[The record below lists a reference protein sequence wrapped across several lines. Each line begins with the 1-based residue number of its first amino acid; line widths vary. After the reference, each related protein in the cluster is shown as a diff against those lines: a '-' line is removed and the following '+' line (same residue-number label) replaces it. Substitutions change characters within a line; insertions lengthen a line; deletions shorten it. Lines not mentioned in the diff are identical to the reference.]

1 MTGPDYA
8 VSPTALNAT
17 AAGIE
22 AVIDGLRALGPP
34 GKVELGRGVAQLAPS
49 AGDVGHPGLSSAF
62 LLFCDRWEWGVRT
75 GVRVGEDLAA
85 DLRAT
90 DAAYRHAEGADQNLL
105 ARIAFDLA
113 GDPAGVG
120 ETWEDVATSTVP
132 QRGVPDWDEL
142 GGQWA
147 DTADDLAA
155 RSWPGMI
162 ARALRGADPFAGQLD
177 DLRPIVE

>member
-8 VSPTALNAT
+8 VSPAALTET

-22 AVIDGLRALGPP
+22 AVVDGLRALGSS
-34 GKVELGRGVAQLAPS
+34 GEAELGRGVAQLAGLP
-49 AGDVGHPGLSSAF
+49 GDVGHAELSSAF
-62 LLFCDRWEWGVRT
+62 LLFCDRWEWGVRAAV
-75 GVRVGEDLAA
+75 GVGEDLA
-85 DLRAT
+85 DELRAA
-90 DAAYRHAEGADQNLL
+90 DVAYGHAEGAGQDLQ
-105 ARIAFDLA
+105 ARIAADLA

-120 ETWEDVATSTVP
+120 ETWEDLAASTVP
-132 QRGVPDWDEL
+132 QRGMPDWDEL

-177 DLRPIVE
+177 ALRPIVE